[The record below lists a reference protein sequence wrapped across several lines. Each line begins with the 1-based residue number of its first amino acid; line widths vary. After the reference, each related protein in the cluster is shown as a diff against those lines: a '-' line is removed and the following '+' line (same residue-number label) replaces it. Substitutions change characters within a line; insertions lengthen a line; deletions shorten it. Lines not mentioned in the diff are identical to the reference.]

1 MNSQK
6 STIEQLNK
14 LIPLA
19 NKAGLYDAAD
29 YLTEVVHNQRQKELL
44 SDTEISLI
52 RKLGGY

>member
-6 STIEQLNK
+6 STIEQLIK

-29 YLTEVVHNQRQKELL
+29 YLTEVVHNQRRKELL
-44 SDTEISLI
+44 SDTEVSLI

>member
-6 STIEQLNK
+6 STIEQLIK

-44 SDTEISLI
+44 SDTEVSLI